1 MRARRPTS
9 PETNQPTA
17 PDALIALVRM
27 LARETARECLR
38 QTPAPPEHEEQPRP
52 DDRK

>member
-1 MRARRPTS
+1 MRKRGATS

-17 PDALIALVRM
+17 PDALIALVRL
-27 LARETARECLR
+27 LAREAARECLG
-38 QTPAPPEHEEQPRP
+38 QTPAQREYQEQPRP

>member
-1 MRARRPTS
+1 MRTRRPTS
-9 PETNQPTA
+9 PETNQPAA
-17 PDALIALVRM
+17 PEPLIALVRL

-52 DDRK
+52 DARK